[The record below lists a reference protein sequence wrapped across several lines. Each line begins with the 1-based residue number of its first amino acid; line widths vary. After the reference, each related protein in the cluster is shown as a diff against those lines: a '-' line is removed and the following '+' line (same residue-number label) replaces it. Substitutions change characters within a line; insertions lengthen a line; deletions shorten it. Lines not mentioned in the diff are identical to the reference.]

1 MTSLSERKQLITL
14 IDEAT
19 DTGAR
24 LSIACMEIGIS
35 KRTYRRWKAD
45 KDHTGDKRPIAIR
58 PAPCN
63 KLTEA
68 ERQAI
73 LDACNE
79 PRFASLPPSQIVPT
93 LLDEG
98 IYHASESSFYRV
110 LKQHNQLTHRG
121 RAKAKNPRKLP
132 ETFIATKPCQ
142 VFCWDIT
149 YLPSTVRGQFYYL
162 YLIEDIYSRKIVG
175 FEVYDRE
182 AGDLAARL
190 LERTLLNENA
200 IGAGVVLHSDNGAAM
215 KSQTL
220 RMKAYELG
228 VLTSY
233 SRPRVSNDN
242 PFAESVFRTVKYAP
256 SFPEYGFD
264 SLETARVWV
273 NDFVRWYNNEH
284 KHSGL
289 NFVTPNERHTGKD
302 AQVLAQ
308 REEVLKNAKQAHP
321 VRWNGRDVRD
331 CSPVPPTAL
340 NPVRPSKQANPSK
353 ILVA

>member
-1 MTSLSERKQLITL
+1 MTSLTERKQLITL

-19 DTGAR
+19 DKGAR
-24 LSIACMEIGIS
+24 LHIACTEIGIS

-45 KDHTGDKRPIAIR
+45 SNQGDKRPTAIR
-58 PAPCN
+58 PVHCN
-63 KLTEA
+63 KLTES

-121 RAKAKNPRKLP
+121 RAKAKNPCKPP

-149 YLPSTVRGQFYYL
+149 YLPSTVCGQFYYL

-190 LERTLLNENA
+190 LERTLLNEHA

-256 SFPEYGFD
+256 SFPEYGFE

-273 NDFVRWYNNEH
+273 NDFVRWYNHEH

-302 AQVLAQ
+302 AQVLAR
-308 REEVLKNAKQAHP
+308 REQVLKNAKQTNP

-340 NPVRPSKQANPSK
+340 NPVRPSRLAEASE

>member
-1 MTSLSERKQLITL
+1 MTSLSERQQLIRL

-19 DTGAR
+19 DKGAR
-24 LSIACMEIGIS
+24 LSIACTEIGIS
-35 KRTYRRWKAD
+35 RRTYRRWKAD
-45 KDHTGDKRPIAIR
+45 NLNQGDKRPTAIG
-58 PAPCN
+58 PAPYN
-63 KLTEA
+63 KLSDS

-79 PRFASLPPSQIVPT
+79 PRFASLPPSQIVLT

-110 LKQHNQLTHRG
+110 LKQHNQLSHRG
-121 RAKAKNPRKLP
+121 RAKAKKPRKPP
-132 ETFIATKPCQ
+132 ETFIVTKPCQ

-175 FEVYDRE
+175 YEAYDKE
-182 AGDLAARL
+182 PGDLAAKL

-200 IGAGVVLHSDNGAAM
+200 IGAGVVLHSDNGAVM

-242 PFAESVFRTVKYAP
+242 PFAESVFRSVKYAP

-273 NDFVRWYNNEH
+273 NDFVSWYNNEH

-289 NFVTPNERHTGKD
+289 NFVTPNERHTLKD
-302 AQVLAQ
+302 AQVLAR
-308 REEVLKNAKQAHP
+308 RERVLLKAKQANP
-321 VRWNGRDVRD
+321 VRWNGRNVRN

-340 NPVRPSKQANPSK
+340 NPVRPSKRVEASE